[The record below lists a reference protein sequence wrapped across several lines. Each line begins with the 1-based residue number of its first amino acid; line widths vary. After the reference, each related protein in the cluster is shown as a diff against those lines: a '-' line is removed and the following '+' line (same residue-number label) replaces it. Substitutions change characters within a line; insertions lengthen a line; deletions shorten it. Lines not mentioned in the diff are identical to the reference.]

1 MINIV
6 AKAVK
11 KAGGVTS
18 LARKLGIKHNAFYVW
33 KRVPAERVLKIERIT
48 GISRHD
54 LRPDLYPLPSKEET
68 AAWLTFF
75 IFSAFLWPYEILRFS
90 SLAQKKRGWFH
101 IAPKKPAPPF
111 QPVLPEL
118 FLAKLT

>member
-33 KRVPAERVLKIERIT
+33 KRVPAERVLEIERIT

-75 IFSAFLWPYEILRFS
+75 IFSAFLWPHEILRFS
-90 SLAQKKRGWFH
+90 SLAQKTGLVQHRSQKTS
-101 IAPKKPAPPF
+101 PALSICF
-111 QPVLPEL
+111 AEL